1 MNAVRGPGWNTQ
13 RRQPLDPK
21 LKIKHVLANQH
32 SNKKQNDND
41 HLKTQQAR
49 EQIRQHE
56 ETIRILMEENA
67 QVKQLYLNALKDRN
81 GNTRNLNTN
90 NNASNSQQLNQLQQE
105 TRALKAVI
113 ESHKGTIQILKDQNV
128 SLQLKVNGLQ
138 TQSSSENQINASNNQ
153 LIYKLQQDIRTMKSM
168 MQQKIETIRTLES
181 QNLSLQARLREAV
194 MHPPSSINHH
204 NTPLPPRVSRT
215 RDSGSQGCCIIM

>member
-1 MNAVRGPGWNTQ
+1 
-13 RRQPLDPK
+13 LDPK
-21 LKIKHVLANQH
+21 LKIVHVLANQH

-41 HLKTQQAR
+41 HLKTQQAK

-67 QVKQLYLNALKDRN
+67 QVKQLYLNVLKDRN
-81 GNTRNLNTN
+81 GNTGNLNTN
-90 NNASNSQQLNQLQQE
+90 NTTSNSQQLNQLQQE

-128 SLQLKVNGLQ
+128 SLQRKVNGLQ
-138 TQSSSENQINASNNQ
+138 TQSSWENRNASNNQ
-153 LIYKLQQDIRTMKSM
+153 LISNLQQEIRTMKSM

-194 MHPPSSINHH
+194 MHPPSGS
-204 NTPLPPRVSRT
+204 LPPRASRT